1 MNRTPPPPKRNKLLT
16 YPGTPLPFNQNNND
30 NPRFHMYE
38 NNNTPNTP
46 KGPKKNSSSGKRTRI
61 NMNNYQ
67 SNNNHNHNRNSNN
80 NTIPPQKVISN
91 KVKSLREECDEHI
104 KQIDLEHE
112 LLIENILRDKRNEIY
127 NIDKKYSELIDRTTK
142 KYEDIRIKKINGCKE
157 IEKTVINQELGRK
170 PLKRT
175 LFKRRAN

>member
-38 NNNTPNTP
+38 NKNTRNTP
-46 KGPKKNSSSGKRTRI
+46 KTPIKMSRKRTRI

-67 SNNNHNHNRNSNN
+67 SNNNHNNNRNSNN

-127 NIDKKYSELIDRTTK
+127 NIDKKYSELIDKTTK
-142 KYEDIRIKKINGCKE
+142 KYEEIRIKKINGCKE
-157 IEKTVINQELGRK
+157 IEKTVIYQESGRK

-175 LFKRRAN
+175 LFKRREH